1 MCVWGVYVY
10 GGVGSVCGWGCG
22 ECVWVGRG
30 VWGGVECVSAIIAL
44 SYWNSSSVKNVKGP
58 LKNYETLHLC
68 HH

>member
-1 MCVWGVYVY
+1 MCGVFMCMGVWGVYVG
-10 GGVGSVCGWGCG
+10 GGVGSVCGWVGVCG
-22 ECVWVGRG
+22 
-30 VWGGVECVSAIIAL
+30 GGVECVSAIIAL